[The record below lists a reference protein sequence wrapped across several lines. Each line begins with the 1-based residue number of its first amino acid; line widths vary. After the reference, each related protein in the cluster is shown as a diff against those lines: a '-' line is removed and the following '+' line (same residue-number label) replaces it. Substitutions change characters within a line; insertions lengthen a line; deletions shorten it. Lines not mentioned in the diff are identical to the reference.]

1 MKIFQTIN
9 QLKYYTNQF
18 LEHSRKVH
26 TPFTDNIWG
35 AYFANMQIISKF
47 DQGICF
53 LSWVIDNFSKYA
65 WVFTLTFIRT
75 VKNKVYMYISLI
87 SKNTYIDELYW
98 INTIIK
104 MTEKLKWSLLM

>member
-53 LSWVIDNFSKYA
+53 LS
-65 WVFTLTFIRT
+65 
-75 VKNKVYMYISLI
+75 
-87 SKNTYIDELYW
+87 
-98 INTIIK
+98 
-104 MTEKLKWSLLM
+104 